1 MRTLLSTS
9 KLEGF
14 LKAMKIEIS
23 QIPITDNIPPNLS
36 SGERKALQEIIG
48 DKDQT
53 INKGQQLWFRIEQIL
68 LKLSLNNSMNQSQIV
83 Y

>member
-48 DKDQT
+48 DKDLI
-53 INKGQQLWFRIEQIL
+53 INKADKGSTIAVQNRADSIKTVLE
-68 LKLSLNNSMNQSQIV
+68 
-83 Y
+83 